1 MVSGAFLGVAY
12 FDLYFLLV
20 GTSAVLWQLSAN
32 AEAAV
37 AKAAPSP
44 ALAVGGRAR
53 LARRIRPVTDAGSR

>member
-1 MVSGAFLGVAY
+1 
-12 FDLYFLLV
+12 LYFLLV

-44 ALAVGGRAR
+44 ALAVAGGRAR
-53 LARRIRPVTDAGSR
+53 LARRIRPVADAGSR